1 MKKLLVALVMVLL
14 VSTSASAA
22 IRWRAVTHAMPGTEQ
37 QQIVDDFAETVRL
50 LSQGE
55 LVIETFPGDLLF
67 PIFDTFDHLQN
78 GVVEMAM
85 VFSAY
90 WPGRHPAFLLTTRP
104 GCPLGTFAEGA
115 YLEQRL
121 APFWERLY
129 AQFGM
134 THLGHFMVSP
144 IHEQLLSNVPI
155 NTIEDLQG
163 VRIRTSGIGARF
175 YNALGATSVSL
186 PAPEIAVA
194 LQLGNIEA
202 AEWTFW
208 DENMRMNLHEVVT
221 YVVDPAFQ
229 NGAGEYFPLVV
240 NTAAWEALPEHLQ
253 NIVLLARDQA
263 RFRSAMVLVHEMKA
277 RELWR
282 EMAHITITRWSP
294 EDEARARA
302 VGQQLVRE
310 VAEELG
316 EEGLWYLETYRN
328 VLWSLGYREE
338 AINLGFVPEE

>member
-1 MKKLLVALVMVLL
+1 MKKLSVALMMVLL
-14 VSTSASAA
+14 VATSASATVT
-22 IRWRAVTHAMPGTEQ
+22 WRASHSAMPGTAQ
-37 QQIVDDFAETVRL
+37 AQIVDDFAETVRV

-55 LVIETFPGDLLF
+55 FIIETFAAGVLF
-67 PIFDTFDHLQN
+67 PVFDHFDHLQN
-78 GVVEMAM
+78 GVIEMAM
-85 VFSAY
+85 VFSAN
-90 WPGRHPAFLLTTRP
+90 WAGRHPGFLLTTRP
-104 GCPLGTFAEGA
+104 GCPIHTFAEGA

-121 APFWERLY
+121 APFFERLY

-144 IHEQLLSNVPI
+144 IYEQLLSNVPI

-175 YNALGATSVSL
+175 YNELGATSVSL

-253 NIVLLARDQA
+253 NIVLVARDQA
-263 RFRSAMVLVHEMKA
+263 RFRSAMIYVYELQA
-277 RELWR
+277 REVWR
-282 EMAHITITRWSP
+282 EMPHITITRWSP
-294 EDEARARA
+294 EDEAKARA
-302 VGQQLVRE
+302 VGQRLVRE
-310 VAEELG
+310 VAEDLG
-316 EEGLWYLETYRN
+316 EEGLWYLEVYRN